1 MSGAE
6 VSATNA
12 VVHTADT
19 PQLLLEHHLKE
30 LRLPT
35 ILREYDKVARQCAVE
50 QVDYQHYLL
59 RITELELLDREGRA
73 TERRIRQAK
82 FPVVKTMDS
91 FDFLAIPSLNKTL
104 VLELARGEFLVRRE
118 NVLLLGN
125 SGTGKTHIALA
136 LGLAGCQRRGPRG
149 QVHVRGVTVWP
160 SRALHHHCR
169 AGQRAD
175 RGPRREE
182 A

>member
-6 VSATNA
+6 ITVTNTAT
-12 VVHTADT
+12 HTADT

-50 QVDYQHYLL
+50 QLDYQRYLL
-59 RITELELLDREGRA
+59 RMTELELLDRERRA

-91 FDFLAIPSLNKTL
+91 FDFLAIPSVNKPWYWNWHDASSWPA
-104 VLELARGEFLVRRE
+104 ART
-118 NVLLLGN
+118 
-125 SGTGKTHIALA
+125 SCCWATAA
-136 LGLAGCQRRGPRG
+136 
-149 QVHVRGVTVWP
+149 QVKHTSPWL
-160 SRALHHHCR
+160 SA
-169 AGQRAD
+169 
-175 RGPRREE
+175 
-182 A
+182 